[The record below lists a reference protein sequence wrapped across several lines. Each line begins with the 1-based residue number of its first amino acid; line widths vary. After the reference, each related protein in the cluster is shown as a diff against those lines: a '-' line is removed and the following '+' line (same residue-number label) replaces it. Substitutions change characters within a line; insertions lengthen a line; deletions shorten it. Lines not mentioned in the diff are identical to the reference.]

1 MKSAPE
7 SKLFSTNKTLKI
19 RGRLLDLSTPAVMG
33 VLNVTPDSF
42 YDGGRYDNDD
52 ALLMQVE
59 KMLEEG
65 ATFIDVGAYS
75 SRPGAKDIPPQE
87 ELKRAVRA
95 INLALKRFP
104 EAIISIDTFRSD
116 VARAAIQEGASLI
129 NDISAGELDARMFR
143 TVADLDV
150 PYVAMHM
157 RGNPGT
163 MNTLTSYQN
172 LLKEITDYF
181 HQKIHTLHLEGIKDI
196 IIDPGFGF
204 AKTIQQNF
212 ALLNDLDYLKILGKP
227 IMVGLSRKA
236 TIWKTLGV
244 SPETALNGTTVLNTI
259 ALLKGISIVRVHDV
273 KEAVETIKLI
283 LAMKVKHGQ

>member
-42 YDGGRYDNDD
+42 YDGGRYENDD

-95 INLALKRFP
+95 INLTLKKFP
-104 EAIISIDTFRSD
+104 DAILSIDTFRSD
-116 VARAAIQEGASLI
+116 VARAAIQAGASLI

-181 HQKIHTLHLEGIKDI
+181 HQKIHALHLEGIKDI

-212 ALLNDLDYLKILGKP
+212 ELLNDLDYLKILGKP

-283 LAMKVKHGQ
+283 LAMKVQHG